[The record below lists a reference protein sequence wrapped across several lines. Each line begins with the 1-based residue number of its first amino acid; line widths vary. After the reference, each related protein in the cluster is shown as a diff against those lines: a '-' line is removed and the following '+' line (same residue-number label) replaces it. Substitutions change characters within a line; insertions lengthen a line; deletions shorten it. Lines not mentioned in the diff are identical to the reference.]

1 MAPYRWYLL
10 LFAVLLQQQRCGSV
24 EQQRRLPRFSFPSA
38 SVAASTMIDDE
49 AEAALFR
56 RVIGGSAEL
65 TKSSMRLLARG
76 VRRAGDTF
84 AGLVS
89 GVIKASGGV
98 FNLLADALSEVSTPL
113 IRPRAPHDRMPHL
126 LDHVGRRIGRGL
138 RSGAKVLFFVG
149 ESCILAGETT
159 EALTVGLGQSIE
171 DSFLGLEFVAG
182 VIQRGAQRV
191 LQPPHRIK
199 QPGGEYIW
207 RRGGGLEKE
216 EEEGEGEGEQRKND
230 STAIGG
236 RAGESPLHPPPP
248 AVAASKPPPPAAK
261 HRWDKDAEEAE
272 ENRREAAAA
281 TSFSSSPLIS
291 HFVNLAIAGAARLD
305 EDDAVGL
312 GIPFLY
318 RSFASWVLE
327 PFSFQSV
334 AGLSPP
340 SISIHVMGSAVFV
353 AVMASL
359 SYSLTRRRVLVLF
372 CSCLLAWAY
381 LMSVDTVLRKK
392 IETRTSI
399 RAVGSFVKG
408 LVEESE
414 RAKRAGGAGVG
425 NFFESSA
432 WVNVLLSSLW
442 TLDGYPYNN
451 PRRGPWLSGGLGPY
465 IGETWELLLNDQLA
479 LVPPGVAN
487 LQLTRFSLG
496 TLAPVVQAVRFD
508 SVRDAICLAAP
519 GTGRGGGGG
528 GGGAGGRAAAC
539 HHLVAYVDFK
549 YLSQDMDIVFS
560 LRSPDV
566 KSVLPEATVK
576 LSEISLSGV
585 VRIDAELSSDYP
597 FVGNASISFTR
608 LPVLDC
614 SISSFGG
621 VDLASIPGVY
631 TWINI
636 TMTWLLTQYT
646 APRFGVF
653 DLRHTICPSCDD
665 GKVTH
670 APWSAEAMK
679 EAADAL
685 GNGLKGGWEQLRAAW
700 RSIRARREQREVV
713 AGSGSVGSISSISGS
728 GSSSSENENEV
739 EEDEVMM
746 ANPAA
751 GRTKSTAEIARDL
764 VTRTYWSNGSMALMV
779 AAVLWLSFRLIRNK
793 PVQIVSS
800 VSP

>member
-1 MAPYRWYLL
+1 
-10 LFAVLLQQQRCGSV
+10 
-24 EQQRRLPRFSFPSA
+24 
-38 SVAASTMIDDE
+38 
-49 AEAALFR
+49 
-56 RVIGGSAEL
+56 
-65 TKSSMRLLARG
+65 
-76 VRRAGDTF
+76 
-84 AGLVS
+84 
-89 GVIKASGGV
+89 
-98 FNLLADALSEVSTPL
+98 
-113 IRPRAPHDRMPHL
+113 
-126 LDHVGRRIGRGL
+126 
-138 RSGAKVLFFVG
+138 
-149 ESCILAGETT
+149 
-159 EALTVGLGQSIE
+159 
-171 DSFLGLEFVAG
+171 
-182 VIQRGAQRV
+182 

-207 RRGGGLEKE
+207 RRGGGLEEEEVE
-216 EEEGEGEGEQRKND
+216 EEESGEGEQRKND

-236 RAGESPLHPPPP
+236 RKGDNSPLHPPPP
-248 AVAASKPPPPAAK
+248 AVASKPPPPAAK
-261 HRWDKDAEEAE
+261 QRRDKDAEEAE
-272 ENRREAAAA
+272 EARRGAAAA
-281 TSFSSSPLIS
+281 PSSSSFSSSPLIS

-305 EDDAVGL
+305 EDDSVGL

-353 AVMASL
+353 AVMSSL
-359 SYSLTRRRVLVLF
+359 SYSLTRRRILVLF
-372 CSCLLAWAY
+372 CSCLLAWTY

-432 WVNVLLSSLW
+432 WVNVLLTSLW

-519 GTGRGGGGG
+519 GTGRGG
-528 GGGAGGRAAAC
+528 AGGRAAAC

-597 FVGNASISFTR
+597 FVGNASISFER

-713 AGSGSVGSISSISGS
+713 AGSGAVGSISS
-728 GSSSSENENEV
+728 GSSVNENEV

-746 ANPAA
+746 ENPAA

-764 VTRTYWSNGSMALMV
+764 VTRTYWSNGSMAFMF

-793 PVQIVSS
+793 PTQIVSS
-800 VSP
+800 VSS

>member
-1 MAPYRWYLL
+1 
-10 LFAVLLQQQRCGSV
+10 
-24 EQQRRLPRFSFPSA
+24 
-38 SVAASTMIDDE
+38 
-49 AEAALFR
+49 
-56 RVIGGSAEL
+56 
-65 TKSSMRLLARG
+65 MRLLARG

-113 IRPRAPHDRMPHL
+113 IRPRAPHDRMPHF
-126 LDHVGRRIGRGL
+126 LDHVGRKIGRGL

-199 QPGGEYIW
+199 QPGGDYVW
-207 RRGGGLEKE
+207 RRGGGF
-216 EEEGEGEGEQRKND
+216 EEEGEEKEGEGEQRKND

-236 RAGESPLHPPPP
+236 RAGDPLLHAPLPDP
-248 AVAASKPPPPAAK
+248 AVAATSTIAAATAAK
-261 HRWDKDAEEAE
+261 PQRRNEAEEAASKG
-272 ENRREAAAA
+272 AAA
-281 TSFSSSPLIS
+281 SPPPLVS

-305 EDDAVGL
+305 EEDSMSL

-318 RSFASWVLE
+318 QAFASWVLE

-340 SISIHVMGSAVFV
+340 SISIHVMGSALFI
-353 AVMASL
+353 AVMSSL

-381 LMSVDTVLRKK
+381 LMAADTVVRKK
-392 IETRTSI
+392 IETRTGI

-414 RAKRAGGAGVG
+414 RAKRAGGGAAAATK
-425 NFFESSA
+425 FFESSA
-432 WVNVLLSSLW
+432 WVNVLFSSLW

-451 PRRGPWLSGGLGPY
+451 PRRGPWIKGGLGPY
-465 IGETWELLLNDQLA
+465 ISETWELLLNDQLA

-496 TLAPVVQAVRFD
+496 TLAPVVLAVRFD
-508 SVRDAICLAAP
+508 SIRDAICLAAP
-519 GTGRGGGGG
+519 GGGGGGG
-528 GGGAGGRAAAC
+528 GGGAGGRVAAC

-621 VDLASIPGVY
+621 VDLASIPGVH

-636 TMTWLLTQYT
+636 TMTWLLSQYT
-646 APRFGVF
+646 APHFGVF
-653 DLRHTICPSCDD
+653 DLRHTICPSCDG
-665 GKVTH
+665 GKVAH

-685 GNGLKGGWEQLRAAW
+685 GNGLTGGWEQLRTAW
-700 RSIRARREQREVV
+700 RGIRARRERREV
-713 AGSGSVGSISSISGS
+713 AESVDDS
-728 GSSSSENENEV
+728 EV
-739 EEDEVMM
+739 EEEEGEGGEEEEGKTVG
-746 ANPAA
+746 

-764 VTRTYWSNGSMALMV
+764 VMRNDWSNGSMSVMFI
-779 AAVLWLSFRLIRNK
+779 AVLWLSFRLIRSNK
-793 PVQIVSS
+793 PVQIVSP